1 MEYYLKDKKVNLII
15 NKKLSKKNLTL
26 IIDDDMNIVIN
37 SNYFITNK
45 YIYNFIDINKD
56 KIIRMLDSK
65 LKEKEYYFLGKKI
78 EKVDNYDKFLKKN
91 IKKYTELI
99 IDDIVNNFTYSLPK
113 FTIRYRKMKTRWGV
127 CNNKLKV
134 ITLNTLLIKK
144 DLKYLNYVIVHEL
157 SHFIYQNHSKDFWN
171 VVEENCKDYKK
182 IISVI
187 VQSGLQ

>member
-1 MEYYLKDKKVNLII
+1 MEYYLKNKKVNLII

-26 IIDDDMNIVIN
+26 TIDDDMNIVIN

-45 YIYNFIDINKD
+45 CIYNFIDINKD

-78 EKVDNYDKFLKKN
+78 EKEYNYDEFLKKN

-182 IISVI
+182 IRKDLKN
-187 VQSGLQ
+187 GNY

>member
-26 IIDDDMNIVIN
+26 TIDDDMNIVIN

-78 EKVDNYDKFLKKN
+78 EKVDNYDEFLKKN

-99 IDDIVNNFTYSLPK
+99 IDDIVNNFTYSLHK

-171 VVEENCKDYKK
+171 VVEENCKDYKRIRK
-182 IISVI
+182 DLKN
-187 VQSGLQ
+187 GNY

>member
-26 IIDDDMNIVIN
+26 TIDDDMNIVIN

-56 KIIRMLDSK
+56 KIIKMLDSK
-65 LKEKEYYFLGKKI
+65 LKEKEYYFLGKNI
-78 EKVDNYDKFLKKN
+78 EKVDNYDEFLKKN

-171 VVEENCKDYKK
+171 VVEENCKDYKRIRK
-182 IISVI
+182 D
-187 VQSGLQ
+187 LKNENY

>member
-26 IIDDDMNIVIN
+26 TIDDDMNIVIN
-37 SNYFITNK
+37 SNYFINNK
-45 YIYNFIDINKD
+45 DIYNFIDINKD

-78 EKVDNYDKFLKKN
+78 EKVDNYDEFLKKN

-171 VVEENCKDYKK
+171 VVEENCKDYKRIRK
-182 IISVI
+182 D
-187 VQSGLQ
+187 LKNENY

>member
-26 IIDDDMNIVIN
+26 TIDDDMNIVIN

-56 KIIRMLDSK
+56 KIIKMLDSK

-78 EKVDNYDKFLKKN
+78 EKVDNYVEFLKKN
-91 IKKYTELI
+91 IKIYTELI
-99 IDDIVNNFTYSLPK
+99 IDDIVNNFTYSLPE

-171 VVEENCKDYKK
+171 VVEENCKDYKRIRK
-182 IISVI
+182 DLKN
-187 VQSGLQ
+187 GNY

>member
-26 IIDDDMNIVIN
+26 TIDDDMNIVIN

-56 KIIRMLDSK
+56 KIIKMLDSK

-78 EKVDNYDKFLKKN
+78 KKVDNYDEFLKKN

-144 DLKYLNYVIVHEL
+144 DLKYLHYVIVHEL
-157 SHFIYQNHSKDFWN
+157 SHFIYQNHSKDFWH

-182 IISVI
+182 IRKDLKN
-187 VQSGLQ
+187 GNY

>member
-26 IIDDDMNIVIN
+26 TIDDDMNIVIN

-78 EKVDNYDKFLKKN
+78 EKVDNYDEFLKKN

-171 VVEENCKDYKK
+171 VVEENCKDYKRRRK
-182 IISVI
+182 D
-187 VQSGLQ
+187 LKNENY

>member
-26 IIDDDMNIVIN
+26 TIDDDMNIVIN

-56 KIIRMLDSK
+56 KIIKMLDSK

-78 EKVDNYDKFLKKN
+78 EKVDNYDEFLKKN

-144 DLKYLNYVIVHEL
+144 NLKYLNYVIVHEL

-171 VVEENCKDYKK
+171 VVEENCKDYKRIRK
-182 IISVI
+182 D
-187 VQSGLQ
+187 LKNENY

>member
-26 IIDDDMNIVIN
+26 TIDDDMNIVIN

-56 KIIRMLDSK
+56 KIIKMLDSK

-78 EKVDNYDKFLKKN
+78 EKVDNYDEFLKKS

-99 IDDIVNNFTYSLPK
+99 IDDIVNNFTDSLPK

-171 VVEENCKDYKK
+171 VVEENCKDYKRIRK
-182 IISVI
+182 DLKN
-187 VQSGLQ
+187 GNY

>member
-1 MEYYLKDKKVNLII
+1 MEYYLKNKKVNLII

-26 IIDDDMNIVIN
+26 TIDDDMNIVIN

-45 YIYNFIDINKD
+45 YIYNFIDIKKD

-78 EKVDNYDKFLKKN
+78 EKVDNYDEFLKKN

-182 IISVI
+182 IRKDLKN
-187 VQSGLQ
+187 GNY

>member
-26 IIDDDMNIVIN
+26 TIDDDMNIVIN

-78 EKVDNYDKFLKKN
+78 EKVDNYDEFLKKN

-127 CNNKLKV
+127 CNNKLKFYY
-134 ITLNTLLIKK
+134 IFLLLLLCFYLLLKK
-144 DLKYLNYVIVHEL
+144 
-157 SHFIYQNHSKDFWN
+157 F
-171 VVEENCKDYKK
+171 
-182 IISVI
+182 
-187 VQSGLQ
+187 